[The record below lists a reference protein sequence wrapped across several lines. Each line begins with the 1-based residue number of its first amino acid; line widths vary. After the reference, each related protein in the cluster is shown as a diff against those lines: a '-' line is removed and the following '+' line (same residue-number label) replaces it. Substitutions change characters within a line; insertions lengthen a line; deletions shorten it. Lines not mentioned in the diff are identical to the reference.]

1 MAAIEQSSEAMPTAF
16 RERTV
21 ILRLEFP
28 DGCSRAELE
37 DYAIL
42 VQEAVDEHAAGIA
55 LGAAVGCDY
64 DPMTVEVIFTVEAGS
79 MAEVHHRVALV
90 VAAIEPALPFRFE
103 TETTMRT
110 SDSTQLHDE
119 PVAA

>member
-1 MAAIEQSSEAMPTAF
+1 MAAIEQPRETMPTEF
-16 RERTV
+16 RDRTV

-42 VQEAVDEHAAGIA
+42 VQEAVDEHAVGIA

-90 VAAIEPALPFRFE
+90 VAAIEPALPFSFE
-103 TETTMRT
+103 TATIMRE